1 MSKSVQGAVSADLLL
16 IGGGFFGYAKEI
28 TEALER
34 RGRVVTWFEDRPG
47 LDTFTKTAIRLA
59 PALVAAKAERYVDS
73 IIKAVGEHPIRDVL
87 VIKGEA
93 LSPASIRRLR
103 AALPNARFT
112 LYFWDSYRNMSKD
125 SREKV
130 AYFNRA
136 FTFDPNDADADQR
149 LRYRPLFFIDEYARL
164 PPANCD
170 IDLLFF
176 GTVHSDRYTVLTRL
190 ARNLPPEVRFERVLY
205 FPSKLVYAARRTFDP
220 SFWRSRRHE
229 FIFKP
234 LNKKEVQALISR
246 ARVLV
251 DIERAV
257 QGGLTMRTIEML
269 GAAKKLVTTNP
280 RIVEAEFFN
289 PRNIAIIDRQRPVV
303 AAEFLDLAYEPPVAD
318 LLRRYSLSGWIDE
331 VVPSKD

>member
-1 MSKSVQGAVSADLLL
+1 MSKSVQGAVSADLLM

-125 SREKV
+125 SRE
-130 AYFNRA
+130 
-136 FTFDPNDADADQR
+136 
-149 LRYRPLFFIDEYARL
+149 
-164 PPANCD
+164 
-170 IDLLFF
+170 
-176 GTVHSDRYTVLTRL
+176 
-190 ARNLPPEVRFERVLY
+190 
-205 FPSKLVYAARRTFDP
+205 
-220 SFWRSRRHE
+220 
-229 FIFKP
+229 
-234 LNKKEVQALISR
+234 
-246 ARVLV
+246 
-251 DIERAV
+251 
-257 QGGLTMRTIEML
+257 
-269 GAAKKLVTTNP
+269 
-280 RIVEAEFFN
+280 
-289 PRNIAIIDRQRPVV
+289 
-303 AAEFLDLAYEPPVAD
+303 
-318 LLRRYSLSGWIDE
+318 
-331 VVPSKD
+331 